1 MRVILSRIKLHKGM
15 DWICERVMCLRSMQQ
30 QRTAYVLL
38 ATWTSPISQ
47 VFHIL
52 FYSFCSGFNSVVVT
66 LRPGLVSSANRHV
79 PMQTDCVPD
88 ADGKQEGIQLRW
100 SKEDTVF
107 KTERNSEIW
116 RFKERQMKRGRK
128 KLRRDGVKRTGH
140 TRWVRQWERDIAQE
154 RKREVEEKSNK

>member
-1 MRVILSRIKLHKGM
+1 M
-15 DWICERVMCLRSMQQ
+15 
-30 QRTAYVLL
+30 
-38 ATWTSPISQ
+38 
-47 VFHIL
+47 
-52 FYSFCSGFNSVVVT
+52 VVT

-116 RFKERQMKRGRK
+116 RFKER
-128 KLRRDGVKRTGH
+128 H
-140 TRWVRQWERDIAQE
+140 E
-154 RKREVEEKSNK
+154 KREEKAKERWS